1 MQEFVAIDVETSGLE
16 VGSRVVEIAAVRF
29 DAYGVLDVFE
39 SFVDPGMPIPPDVAA
54 FHGIT
59 DEIVADA
66 PLLDGVIDELLAWI
80 GTESP
85 AGIIAHNAPYDGGVL
100 AWDSARLGIETPF
113 PEIIDTLAIAKL
125 RGETKK
131 NSLAAVMEHHG
142 IVPVGTPH
150 RAGCDARGCAEY
162 FRTVCLPVA
171 DGPNPTQWW
180 RLADGPHPFVAA
192 ADLPEQLRNLP
203 ELVTAAAP
211 LSFTYSD
218 AKGAITTR
226 TITPYGWGRAPWGDV
241 MFHGLCHLRDARRT
255 FKAENVQAVEG

>member
-1 MQEFVAIDVETSGLE
+1 MNSWLSIDTETSGLE

-29 DAYGVLDVFE
+29 DADGVLDVFE
-39 SFVDPGMPIPPDVAA
+39 SFVDPGMPIPADVAA

-100 AWDSARLGIETPF
+100 AWDCARLGIATPF
-113 PEIIDTLAIAKL
+113 PDIIDTLAIAKL
-125 RGETKK
+125 RGETKR
-131 NSLAAVMEHHG
+131 NSLAALMEHHG
-142 IVPVGTPH
+142 IEPEGSPH

-162 FRTVCLPVA
+162 FRTVCLPMLDRPA
-171 DGPNPTQWW
+171 W

-192 ADLPEQLRNLP
+192 ADLPENLRHLP
-203 ELVTAAAP
+203 DLVTAAAP

-241 MFHGLCHLRDARRT
+241 MFHGWCTLREARRT

>member
-1 MQEFVAIDVETSGLE
+1 MNSWLSIDTETSGLE

-29 DAYGVLDVFE
+29 DADGVLDVFE
-39 SFVDPGMPIPPDVAA
+39 SFVDPGMPIPADVAA
-54 FHGIT
+54 FHGISN
-59 DEIVADA
+59 EIVADA
-66 PLLDGVIDELLAWI
+66 PLLDGVIDELLAWL

-85 AGIIAHNAPYDGGVL
+85 AGVIAHNAPYDGGVL
-100 AWDSARLGIETPF
+100 AWDCARLGIATPF

-131 NSLAAVMEHHG
+131 NSLGAIMEHHG
-142 IVPVGTPH
+142 IAPEGSPH

-162 FRTVCLPVA
+162 FRTVYLPGAQGQVM
-171 DGPNPTQWW
+171 PQWN
-180 RLADGPHPFVAA
+180 LADGPHPFV
-192 ADLPEQLRNLP
+192 DVVGLPWMLRHLP
-203 ELVTAAAP
+203 DLVTAAAP

-241 MFHGLCHLRDARRT
+241 MFHGWCALRDARRT
-255 FKAENVQAVEG
+255 FKAENVQAVA